1 MTDIVKM
8 RDVLRE
14 TADIID
20 EVLEL
25 EKRDEEG
32 QDVEKELE
40 SVMGRCF
47 MKLLEL
53 QKLSN

>member
-1 MTDIVKM
+1 MSNIVKM
-8 RDVLRE
+8 RDILRE

-32 QDVEKELE
+32 QDAEKELE
-40 SVMGRCF
+40 SVMGRIF
-47 MKLLEL
+47 MKLLEI

>member
-1 MTDIVKM
+1 MSNIVKM
-8 RDVLRE
+8 RDILRE

-40 SVMGRCF
+40 SVMGRFF
-47 MKLLEL
+47 MKLLEI
-53 QKLSN
+53 QKSSN

>member
-1 MTDIVKM
+1 MSNIVKM
-8 RDVLRE
+8 RDILRE

-40 SVMGRCF
+40 SVM
-47 MKLLEL
+47 
-53 QKLSN
+53 

>member
-1 MTDIVKM
+1 MTNMVKI

-25 EKRDEEG
+25 EKKDEEG

-47 MKLLEL
+47 MKFLEL
-53 QKLSN
+53 QKLSD

>member
-1 MTDIVKM
+1 MSNIVKM
-8 RDVLRE
+8 RDILRE

-40 SVMGRCF
+40 SVMGRFF
-47 MKLLEL
+47 MK
-53 QKLSN
+53 

>member
-1 MTDIVKM
+1 MSNIVKM
-8 RDVLRE
+8 RDILRE

-32 QDVEKELE
+32 
-40 SVMGRCF
+40 
-47 MKLLEL
+47 
-53 QKLSN
+53 

>member
-1 MTDIVKM
+1 MTNIVKI
-8 RDVLRE
+8 RDILRE

-40 SVMGRCF
+40 SVMGRFF
-47 MKLLEL
+47 MKLLEI

>member
-1 MTDIVKM
+1 MSNIVKM
-8 RDVLRE
+8 RDILRE
-14 TADIID
+14 AADIID

-40 SVMGRCF
+40 SVMGRFF
-47 MKLLEL
+47 MKLLEI

>member
-1 MTDIVKM
+1 MVKI

-25 EKRDEEG
+25 EKKDEEG

-47 MKLLEL
+47 MKFLEL
-53 QKLSN
+53 QKLSD

>member
-1 MTDIVKM
+1 MVKI

-25 EKRDEEG
+25 EKKDEEG

-40 SVMGRCF
+40 SVMGRCL
-47 MKLLEL
+47 MKFLEL